1 MRSLKATYDEAVA
14 ALTRPGS
21 PFEIEV
27 AVIDGR
33 ENRAYARAPGTL
45 RELFLADPGRAGSE
59 YLVFE
64 DERWTFGQVVKQ
76 AACIADYLHR
86 DCGVRKGDRIA
97 IAMRN
102 YPEWMTAYIAAACIG
117 AVVVPLNSWGQ
128 GRELGFALADSG
140 ARVVFCDPER
150 LQRLQDVLA
159 GGAIRAIL
167 ARPGAAV
174 AAGQP
179 DTVAEICE
187 RHAGASM
194 PGAEI
199 APDDPAMILYTSGTT
214 GTPKGAV
221 STHRAVC
228 QSIVNFECAGA
239 AAAMLDPEAI
249 ARMQSAGCEP
259 VQMLAVPLFH
269 VSGCHV
275 IFLSSFRAG
284 RKVVMLYKWDA
295 ERALELIE
303 RERVT
308 ILSAAPAM
316 LMELF
321 DSPRYDA
328 TDTGSLFS
336 IGIGG
341 SATPPRLARLIESRI
356 PGAYA
361 GTGWSMTET
370 NGAGTSLSGAV
381 FRSKQ
386 GGAGLVHPIVELRI
400 CDPSGSVLPAG
411 QAGEIRIRA
420 PTLIREYWNRPDANR
435 REFVDGWFRS
445 GDLGYLDED
454 GCLFLADRSKD
465 MVIRGGENIYPAEI
479 EAVLYDCPEVRE
491 VAGFG
496 LPHPSLGE
504 QLAVVV
510 VPNPGAGISA
520 DGIRDFVGQRLAKY
534 KVPQRVFF
542 RDEPLPR
549 NASGKVVK
557 SVLAAQYAGDAAD
570 AADA

>member
-1 MRSLKATYDEAVA
+1 MRSLKAAYGEAIA

-21 PFEIEV
+21 PFEIAATRIE
-27 AVIDGR
+27 GQ
-33 ENRAYARAPGTL
+33 EYRAYARAPASL
-45 RELFLADPGRAGSE
+45 RELFLADAGRAGRE

-64 DERWTFGQVVKQ
+64 DERWSLGQVMQQ
-76 AACIADYLHR
+76 AAGIARYLR
-86 DCGVRKGDRIA
+86 EECRVRKGERVA

-102 YPEWMTAYIAAACIG
+102 YPEWMTAYIAATCIG

-128 GRELGFALADSG
+128 ARELGFALDDSG
-140 ARVVFCDPER
+140 AKVVFCDEER
-150 LQRLQDVLA
+150 LQRLHDVLA
-159 GGAIRAIL
+159 GGGIRAIV
-167 ARPGAAV
+167 ARPGGAAT
-174 AAGQP
+174 GLQ
-179 DTVAEICE
+179 TVSVGEICE

-194 PGAEI
+194 PDAAI
-199 APDDPAMILYTSGTT
+199 APDDIAMILYTSGTT
-214 GTPKGAV
+214 GTPKGAA

-228 QSIVNFECAGA
+228 QSVVNLECAGA

-249 ARMQSAGCEP
+249 ARVQAAGREA

-316 LMELF
+316 LMQLF
-321 DSPRYDA
+321 DSPRYDT

-341 SATPPRLARLIESRI
+341 SATPSRLVRTIEGRI
-356 PGAYA
+356 PDAYA

-370 NGAGTSLSGAV
+370 NGAGTSLTGAV
-381 FRSKQ
+381 FRRKPGS
-386 GGAGLVHPIVELRI
+386 AGLVHPIVDLRI
-400 CDPSGSVLPAG
+400 CDPDGREVPQG
-411 QAGEIRIRA
+411 QVGEVRVRA
-420 PTLIREYWNRPDANR
+420 PTLIQGYWNREDANR
-435 REFVDGWFRS
+435 REFADGWFRS
-445 GDLGYLDED
+445 GDIGYLDED

-479 EAVLYDCPEVRE
+479 EAVLYDCAAVGE

-496 LPHPSLGE
+496 VPDDRLGE
-504 QLAVVV
+504 QLAVVI
-510 VPNPGAGISA
+510 VPAPGAHPA
-520 DGIRDFVGQRLAKY
+520 PDEIRAYVGSRLAKF
-534 KVPQRVFF
+534 KVPQHVFF

-557 SVLAAQYAGDAAD
+557 SVLVRQYGNDVT
-570 AADA
+570 

>member
-1 MRSLKATYDEAVA
+1 MRSLKAAYDEAIA

-21 PFEIEV
+21 PYEI
-27 AVIDGR
+27 AVTAIAGR
-33 ENRAYARAPGTL
+33 EYRAYARAPGSL
-45 RELFLADPGRAGSE
+45 RELFLADAGRTDRE

-64 DERWTFGQVVKQ
+64 DERWTFGQVLQQ
-76 AACIADYLHR
+76 AASIACYLR
-86 DCGVRKGDRIA
+86 DGCGVCKGDRVA

-102 YPEWMTAYIAAACIG
+102 YPEWMTAYIATTCIG
-117 AVVVPLNSWGQ
+117 AVAVPLNSWGQ
-128 GRELGFALADSG
+128 TRELGFALTDSG
-140 ARVVFCDPER
+140 ARAVFCDQER
-150 LQRLQDVLA
+150 LHRLQDVLA
-159 GGAIRAIL
+159 GGDVRGIL
-167 ARPGAAV
+167 ARSGAPV
-174 AAGQP
+174 PHLQTT
-179 DTVAEICE
+179 TVQDIVE
-187 RHAGASM
+187 RYAGAPM
-194 PGAEI
+194 PDAEI
-199 APDDPAMILYTSGTT
+199 APDDLAMILYTSGTT

-239 AAAMLDPEAI
+239 AAAMLDPSAM
-249 ARMQSAGCEP
+249 ARMQSGGGES

-275 IFLSSFRAG
+275 IFLASFRAG

-303 RERVT
+303 QERVT

-321 DSPRYDA
+321 DSPRYEN

-341 SATPPRLARLIESRI
+341 SATPPRLARMIESRI

-370 NGAGTSLSGAV
+370 NGAGTSLTGSA

-386 GGAGLVHPIVELRI
+386 GSAGLVHPIVDLRI
-400 CDPSGSVLPAG
+400 CDTSGNELPWGAV
-411 QAGEIRIRA
+411 GEVRIKS
-420 PTLIREYWNRPDANR
+420 PTLIREYWNRPDANL
-435 REFVDGWFRS
+435 REFTDGWFSS
-445 GDLGYLDED
+445 GDAGYVDED

-479 EAVLYDCPEVRE
+479 ETVLYDFAAIRE

-496 LPHPSLGE
+496 LPDDRLGE

-510 VPNPGAGISA
+510 VPNPGMRISP
-520 DGIRDFVGQRLAKY
+520 DEIREFVGSRLAKF
-534 KVPQRVFF
+534 KVPHFVFF

-557 SVLAAQYAGDAAD
+557 SVLAAQYGIAAT
-570 AADA
+570 